1 MSDFGTRSASFASPR
16 GARIS
21 EALDVLADGLDTLTM
36 PQWAAPSLCDGWSV
50 KDVISHL
57 VWRVGTGS
65 FRLAGDVVRASVA
78 GHHLNP
84 MRTLDDIARGIADSG
99 GTDELR
105 QELRAIAVEKAAG
118 RGRTN
123 IGELAEVIVHGYD
136 ALHPLEVRLPFSA
149 DTTHRVAEMSALKAR
164 RSTRA
169 LLRHRTLVA
178 VDAGW
183 RIGSGSEIV
192 ADAASII
199 LFLNGRKAMQPPSRA
214 AIFAPV
220 SSPAPG
226 LA

>member
-1 MSDFGTRSASFASPR
+1 MSHLGSRAETPPSGR
-16 GARIS
+16 GARIA
-21 EALDVLADGLDTLTM
+21 EALDVVCDGLDSLTA

-50 KDVISHL
+50 KDTISHL

-65 FRLAGDVVRASVA
+65 FRITSDVVRASVA
-78 GHHLNP
+78 GHHMNP
-84 MRTLDDIARGIADSG
+84 MRTFDDIARGIADSG

-105 QELRAIAVEKAAG
+105 RQMRVIAREKAVG

-123 IGELAEVIVHGYD
+123 IGELAEVVVHGYD
-136 ALHPLEVRLPFSA
+136 AMHPLQISLPFAA
-149 DTTHRVAEMSALKAR
+149 DTTHRVASMSALKAS

-192 ADAASII
+192 ADAASIV
-199 LFLNGRKAMQPPSRA
+199 LFLNGRKAMQPPERA
-214 AIFAPV
+214 AVFAPV
-220 SSPAPG
+220 PRPG

>member
-1 MSDFGTRSASFASPR
+1 MSDFGSRSNSSASSRA
-16 GARIS
+16 ARIS
-21 EALDVLADGLDTLTM
+21 EALDIVCDGLDKLTG

-50 KDVISHL
+50 KDTVSHL
-57 VWRVGTGS
+57 AWRVGTGS
-65 FRLAGDVVRASVA
+65 FHLAGDVVRASVA

-84 MRTLDDIARGIADSG
+84 TRTLDDIARGIADSG

-105 QELRAIAVEKAAG
+105 RQLRAIAVEKAAG

-123 IGELAEVIVHGYD
+123 IGELAEVVVHGYD
-136 ALHPLEVRLPFSA
+136 ALHPLEVRLPFSPE
-149 DTTHRVAEMSALKAR
+149 TTHRVAVVSALKAS

-192 ADAASII
+192 ADAPSIV

-214 AIFAPV
+214 TIFV
-220 SSPAPG
+220 PAPAPQPG
-226 LA
+226 IA

>member
-1 MSDFGTRSASFASPR
+1 MSDFGSRSNSSTSLR

-21 EALDVLADGLDTLTM
+21 EALDIVCDGLDSLTAS
-36 PQWAAPSLCDGWSV
+36 QWATPSLCDGWSV
-50 KDVISHL
+50 KDTVSHL
-57 VWRVGTGS
+57 VWRVGTRS
-65 FRLAGDVVRASVA
+65 LRLAGDVVRASVA
-78 GHHLNP
+78 GRHVNP

-105 QELRAIAVEKAAG
+105 RQLRAIAREKADG

-123 IGELAEVIVHGYD
+123 IGELAEVVVHGYD

-149 DTTHRVAEMSALKAR
+149 ETTHRVATVSALKAP

-178 VDAGW
+178 LDAGW

-192 ADAASII
+192 ADAASIV
-199 LFLNGRKAMQPPSRA
+199 LFLNGRKAMQPPSRVS
-214 AIFAPV
+214 IFAPA
-220 SSPAPG
+220 PAPG